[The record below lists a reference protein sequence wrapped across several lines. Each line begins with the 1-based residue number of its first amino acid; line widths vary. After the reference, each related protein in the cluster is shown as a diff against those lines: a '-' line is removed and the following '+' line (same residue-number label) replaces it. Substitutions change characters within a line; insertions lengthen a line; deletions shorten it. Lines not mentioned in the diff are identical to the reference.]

1 MSAALQALVAG
12 LAAGA
17 VYGLVGFGFT
27 LVYRLA
33 RVLPFAHGDL
43 VVGAVL
49 SAVLAVVGSTPVAVA
64 LDPVGSV
71 ALVALAV
78 AAGAG
83 LSAATYLGA
92 IRPFVGRDVTGWA
105 VGGIAAALLVRSVL
119 GLALPAQAYA
129 VPDPLHLQGIVALPA
144 GTTVPVRL
152 LGVAA
157 IGLAVGLAAD
167 RYVVRSRLGR
177 AMRAV
182 ADDPEAA
189 LLVGVPVDR
198 VRLAAFVLA
207 GAVAG
212 LAGLLYAPG
221 RALAIDAGVVLGLKG
236 AAAALIGGL
245 GSVRGALLG
254 GLALGVVEQSA
265 VAAPALGAAYA
276 DVLPLALLVV
286 VLAIRPLGFR
296 SPYRSAVE

>member
-1 MSAALQALVAG
+1 MSVALQVLVAG

-27 LVYRLA
+27 LVYRLT

-43 VVGAVL
+43 VVGAAFT
-49 SAVLAVVGSTPVAVA
+49 SVLAVVGSTPVAA
-64 LDPVGSV
+64 GLDPVRSV
-71 ALVALAV
+71 ALIALAV
-78 AAGAG
+78 VAGAG
-83 LSAATYLGA
+83 LSAAVYLGA

-105 VGGIAAALLVRSVL
+105 VGGIAAGLLVRAVL
-119 GLALPAQAYA
+119 GLIFPAQAYA
-129 VPDPLHLQGIVALPA
+129 VPDPLHLQGLVVLPA

-152 LGVAA
+152 LGVAG

-167 RYVVRSRLGR
+167 RYAVRSRLGR

-189 LLVGVPVDR
+189 TLVGVRVDR
-198 VRLAAFVLA
+198 VRLGAFVLA
-207 GAVAG
+207 GALAG

-221 RALAIDAGVVLGLKG
+221 RALALDAGVILGLKG

-254 GLALGVVEQSA
+254 GLVLGVVEQAA
-265 VAAPALGAAYA
+265 VATPPLGAAYA

-286 VLAIRPLGFR
+286 VLALRPQGL
-296 SPYRSAVE
+296 RSAYRGAVE

>member
-1 MSAALQALVAG
+1 MSVALQALVAG

-43 VVGAVL
+43 VVGAVFT
-49 SAVLAVVGSTPVAVA
+49 AVLAVVGSTPVALG
-64 LDPVGSV
+64 LDPARSL
-71 ALVALAV
+71 ALVALAL
-78 AAGAG
+78 AAGAA

-92 IRPFVGRDVTGWA
+92 VRPFLGHDVTGWA
-105 VGGIAAALLVRSVL
+105 IGGIAAGLLVRGVL
-119 GLALPAQAYA
+119 GLVLPAQAYA
-129 VPDPLHLQGIVALPA
+129 VPDPLRLSGVVHPA
-144 GTTVPVRL
+144 GTPVPVRL
-152 LGVAA
+152 LAVAA
-157 IGLAVGLAAD
+157 VGLAVGIAAD
-167 RYVVRSRLGR
+167 RYAVRSRLGR

-189 LLVGVPVDR
+189 SLVGVPVDR
-198 VRLAAFVLA
+198 VRLAAFALA
-207 GAVAG
+207 GALAG

-221 RALAIDAGVVLGLKG
+221 RALALDVGVVLGLKG

-245 GSVRGALLG
+245 GSVRGALAG
-254 GLALGVVEQSA
+254 GLALGVVEQAA
-265 VAAPALGAAYA
+265 VATPALGAAYA

-286 VLAIRPLGFR
+286 VLALRPQGLR
-296 SPYRSAVE
+296 SPYRAAVE